1 MDSARRAMYT
11 HALSR
16 TRFDRDGRAALPPPP
31 PVLWPVAVI
40 VKGPPWKSPHRVP
53 SRVGF
58 AGSRHEGAMV
68 SGAGASAHGVA
79 TNLVGLALDEGTRG
93 QETDVVKP

>member
-1 MDSARRAMYT
+1 MYT
-11 HALSR
+11 YALSR

-40 VKGPPWKSPHRVP
+40 VKGPPWKSPHRAAEP
-53 SRVGF
+53 CRLCR
-58 AGSRHEGAMV
+58 SRHEDAMV
-68 SGAGASAHGVA
+68 SGAGASAHDVA